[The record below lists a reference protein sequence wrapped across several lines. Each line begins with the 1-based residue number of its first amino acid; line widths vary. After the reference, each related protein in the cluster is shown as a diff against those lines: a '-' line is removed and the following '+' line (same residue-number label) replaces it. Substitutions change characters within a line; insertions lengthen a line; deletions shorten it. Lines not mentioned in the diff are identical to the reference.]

1 VHHPLSPPPPS
12 PADPDLE
19 EAVRELPLVRWAGAE
34 ARSAEDAVVRE
45 EPLEIR
51 IGPVPVAVVMRTP
64 GHDRE
69 LALGFLVTEGVVG
82 SAAEVASIR
91 HCSVGAGPGGADV
104 AAGAGDREGSAGA
117 GTGPDH
123 GDDGDADAGDN
134 VVRVGLAPGVE
145 VDLEALRR
153 NLYASSS
160 CGICGKASVEAAL
173 ATAPPLA
180 ERTRLSAEH
189 LYALPDRLRAAQAA
203 FQRTGGIHAAGL
215 FAGDGR
221 LRVLR
226 EDVGRHNAVDKAVG
240 WAAGR
245 GLLPLAGHVLL
256 VSGRVSFEIVQKALA
271 ARIPAVAGISA
282 PSSLAVDLA
291 ERAGLVVVGFL
302 RGRGL
307 NVYSGRERVGV

>member
-1 VHHPLSPPPPS
+1 VHHPLAPPP

-19 EAVRELPLVRWAGAE
+19 EAVRELPLVRWAGAD
-34 ARSAEDAVVRE
+34 AHVADDAVARE

-51 IGPVPVAVVMRTP
+51 IGPAPVAVVMRTP

-91 HCSVGAGPGGADV
+91 HCSLAPAPVAAGVDAGAEGAGGGGAD
-104 AAGAGDREGSAGA
+104 AGAE
-117 GTGPDH
+117 T
-123 GDDGDADAGDN
+123 DADRSDDAADN
-134 VVRVGLAPGVE
+134 VVRAGLAPGVE

-160 CGICGKASVEAAL
+160 CGICGKASIEAAL

-180 ERTRLSAEH
+180 DRARLSAEL

-203 FQRTGGIHAAGL
+203 FQRTGGLHAAGL
-215 FAGDGR
+215 FAADGR

-226 EDVGRHNAVDKAVG
+226 EDVGRHNAVDKVVG
-240 WAAGR
+240 WAAGH
-245 GLLPLAGHVLL
+245 GLLPLADHVLL

-271 ARIPAVAGISA
+271 ARIPAVVGISA

-307 NVYSGRERVGV
+307 NVYAGGERVGA

>member
-1 VHHPLSPPPPS
+1 
-12 PADPDLE
+12 
-19 EAVRELPLVRWAGAE
+19 VRELPLVRWAGAE
-34 ARSAEDAVVRE
+34 ARPAEDAVVRE

-51 IGPVPVAVVMRTP
+51 IGLVPVAVVMRTP

-69 LALGFLVTEGVVG
+69 LVLGFLVTEGLVG

-91 HCSVGAGPGGADV
+91 HCSLGAGPGGGEV
-104 AAGAGDREGSAGA
+104 AADAEARAAEGRDRGADAGTA
-117 GTGPDH
+117 TGPDRGGEG
-123 GDDGDADAGDN
+123 GDERGDGEDVDPGDN

-160 CGICGKASVEAAL
+160 CGICGKASIEAAL

-180 ERTRLSAEH
+180 ERTRLSAER

-203 FQRTGGIHAAGL
+203 FQRTGGLHAAGL
-215 FAGDGR
+215 FAADGR

-245 GLLPLAGHVLL
+245 GLLPLADHVLL

-307 NVYSGRERVGV
+307 NVYAGRERVGV